1 MNHAGN
7 LLGKGHSLLL
17 LHVDDRSV
25 GNGELGQMHATN
37 LCFAA
42 SLVQVAVQTVG
53 IVWCYGCHEA
63 GNGLQTGEQG
73 LIGRQLVLSH
83 LATPETLL
91 GQAHKP
97 VADIIHNEGLDE
109 TSGTCGFVV
118 LVALLHVADEGVQ
131 RTEYP
136 TIHLGTLCHG
146 YLFLGKMPSVHIGIH
161 GQERIT
167 LIQLAE
173 ETA

>member
-1 MNHAGN
+1 MDHAGN
-7 LLGKGHSLLL
+7 LLGKCHSLLL

-25 GNGELGQMHATN
+25 GNGELGQVHATY
-37 LCFAA
+37 LCLAA

-53 IVWCYGCHEA
+53 IVWRYGCHEA

-97 VADIIHNEGLDE
+97 VADIVHHEGLDE
-109 TSGTCGFVV
+109 TSGTCGFVI
-118 LVALLHVADEGVQ
+118 LVALLHIANEGVQ
-131 RTEYP
+131 RTQDP
-136 TIHLGTLCHG
+136 AVHLGTLGHG
-146 YLFLGKMPSVHIGIH
+146 HLVLGKMPSVHVSIH
-161 GQERIT
+161 GQE
-167 LIQLAE
+167 
-173 ETA
+173 